1 MCSNGAWIVN
11 SLKYLKT
18 TNMSKLS
25 QHLSIAE
32 FEASPTATRRGISNK
47 MPEEHLAAAKLL
59 AEKVFEPLRA
69 FRGKAIKIN
78 SGYRSTALN
87 KAIGGAHKMVGGKYV
102 ATSQHC
108 LGEALDLPL
117 TAEEFHWIKD
127 NLVFD
132 QLIWEF
138 GTDQQPQ
145 WVHVSYSGKR
155 NRKQVLKAVK
165 QGAKTVYLPFK

>member
-1 MCSNGAWIVN
+1 MSN
-11 SLKYLKT
+11 L
-18 TNMSKLS
+18 SK
-25 QHLSIAE
+25 HLSIAE
-32 FEASPTATRRGISNK
+32 FEQSSTAIRKGISNK
-47 MPEEHLAAAKLL
+47 MPAEHLEAAKLL
-59 AEKVFEPLRA
+59 AEKVFEPLRV
-69 FRGKAIKIN
+69 FRGAPIKIN

-87 KAIGGAHKMVGGKYV
+87 KAIGGASKIVNGKYV

-108 LGEALDLPL
+108 LGEAIDLPL
-117 TAEEFHWIKD
+117 TGEEFHWIKD

-145 WVHVSYSGKR
+145 WVHVSYSAKR

-165 QGAKTVYLPFK
+165 QGKKTVYIPFK